1 MSRRDQQRILRRVKP
16 RATAAFGA
24 YLVVLLALTFFPFDG
39 FSGSQ
44 AVDLRLQAFRTIN
57 FALRQGIRSHE
68 FLVLVGNLAA
78 FVPVGLLLP
87 AVIGR
92 RSLLLVLVAGFGL
105 SLAIEAGQLA
115 VSVELGFAYRSA
127 DIDDVIVNVVGAGL
141 GYVLFL
147 MLSALKT
154 RRDSLR
160 PDRRGSY

>member
-1 MSRRDQQRILRRVKP
+1 MSRGHKQRARRDVNRRP
-16 RATAAFGA
+16 AALFVG
-24 YLVVLLALTFFPFDG
+24 YLLVLLALTFFPFDG
-39 FSGSQ
+39 FSGNQ

-92 RSLLLVLVAGFGL
+92 RSLLVVLVAGFGL